1 MERRLNPTYR
11 ARTWRQTLLG
21 GLQTGAFPSGL
32 NSVGVV
38 IQASM
43 ATGTIPG
50 LLAEKVCGKSYLE
63 HQLDRVLVAF
73 DRSNCVV
80 VITELWED
88 RLIEQMCLALG
99 VPVYVG
105 DRDDALGNC
114 MRAARRQRFRSV
126 MILRSDC
133 PLIDPMLLV
142 EVRNKYLRCGDTAY
156 YVGNRRLR
164 TYPVGMEVEI
174 TGVERL
180 FDAYLAVSKYSDVFD
195 PTLLLRR
202 GDLGVDRLVDVVQSN
217 DQSQWRFRLDTWED
231 HEQLS
236 RLLALFQGH
245 SLEEVMRVAQTNGLL
260 VEDSGANQ
268 VRCKRA
274 SSLNEARRV
283 IAEKVVKNL

>member
-1 MERRLNPTYR
+1 MPSWLRNGVVRSRLEP
-11 ARTWRQTLLG
+11 
-21 GLQTGAFPSGL
+21 
-32 NSVGVV
+32 VGVI

-43 ATGTIPG
+43 ATGTVPG

-133 PLIDPMLLV
+133 PLIDPKLLMR
-142 EVRNKYLRCGDTAY
+142 VRNEYLRRGDPTY
-156 YVGNRRLR
+156 YFGNRRQR

-180 FDAYLAVSKYSDVFD
+180 FDAYLVVSKYSDVFD

-202 GDLGVDRLVDVVQSN
+202 GDLGDDRVIDVVQAS
-217 DQSQWRFRLDTWED
+217 DQSEWRFRLDTWQD

-236 RLLALFQGH
+236 KMLGLVQDH
-245 SLEEVMRVAQTNGLL
+245 SLEEVMRVAQANGLL
-260 VEDSGANQ
+260 LRDSGSS
-268 VRCKRA
+268 RA
-274 SSLNEARRV
+274 LV
-283 IAEKVVKNL
+283 QGC